1 MANKSY
7 TDSDIK
13 NALAKLRDKRRRYVN
28 RYDYES
34 KQMKDIF
41 AQTGLFKENGRVVT
55 VQEFKEKFGAHINY
69 GMAMIQEKLDRNYLK
84 NINKKYKENI
94 STMLNMMGLEEE
106 SEKVER
112 MGYREFM
119 RLDRQ
124 GTWDYV
130 QEQYDT
136 YDIISLAEEISGEFD
151 TEQKG
156 ELSKEVKEFLG
167 FI

>member
-1 MANKSY
+1 MADKY
-7 TDSDIK
+7 SDEEIK
-13 NALAKLRDKRRRYVN
+13 QMLGKLRDKRRRYVN

-41 AQTGLFKENGRVVT
+41 AQTGLFKSNGRVVS
-55 VQEFKEKFGAHINY
+55 VEEFKEKFGTHINY
-69 GMAMIQEKLDRNYLK
+69 GVAMIQEKLQPNYLK
-84 NINKKYKENI
+84 DINKRYKENVA
-94 STMLNMMGLEEE
+94 TMLNMMGLEEE
-106 SEKVER
+106 SKKVER

-130 QEQYDT
+130 QEKYDS
-136 YDIISLAEEISGEFD
+136 YDAISLAEEISGEFD
-151 TEQKG
+151 ADTKG
-156 ELSKEVKEFLG
+156 ELSEDVKKFLG